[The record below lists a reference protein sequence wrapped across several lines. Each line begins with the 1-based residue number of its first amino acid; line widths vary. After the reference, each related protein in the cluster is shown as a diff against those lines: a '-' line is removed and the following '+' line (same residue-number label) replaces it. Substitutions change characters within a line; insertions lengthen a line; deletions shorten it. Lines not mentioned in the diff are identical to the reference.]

1 MYWLLENIQSLIFQ
15 INAALLISHGI
26 RRDSVLAVVLKSE
39 EEAIL
44 FSGRYLRNYRPDLQ
58 SASGLIL
65 KTILSRNP
73 RRAGI
78 RILSL
83 ENLRKKTVKIP
94 EIFILK
100 PNCKPLEECCLKS
113 LPAVFVMPSN
123 IKYGCLEKMR
133 IHGNEVSIPSIE
145 YFEDH
150 HIIAIVHNIVDKR
163 FEE

>member
-15 INAALLISHGI
+15 INAALLISHSM
-26 RRDSVLAVVLKSE
+26 RRDSVLAVVLNSE

-65 KTILSRNP
+65 KTILSRNL
-73 RRAGI
+73 RREGI

-83 ENLRKKTVKIP
+83 GNLRKKIGKIL

-100 PNCKPLEECCLKS
+100 PDCKPLEECLKN
-113 LPAVFVMPSN
+113 LPAVFIMPSN
-123 IKYGCLEKMR
+123 IKYGCLEKMK
-133 IHGNEVSIPSIE
+133 IHGNEASIPNIE

-150 HIIAIVHNIVDKR
+150 HIITVVHNIVDKR
-163 FEE
+163 LEE

>member
-26 RRDSVLAVVLKSE
+26 RGDSVLAVMLNSE
-39 EEAIL
+39 DEAIL

-65 KTILSRNP
+65 KTILSRNL
-73 RRAGI
+73 RREGI
-78 RILSL
+78 GILSL
-83 ENLRKKTVKIP
+83 ENLRKKIVKIP

-100 PNCKPLEECCLKS
+100 PNCKPLEECLKN
-113 LPAVFVMPSN
+113 LPAVFIMPSN
-123 IKYGCLEKMR
+123 IKYGCLEKMK
-133 IHGNEVSIPSIE
+133 IHGNEASISNIE

-150 HIIAIVHNIVDKR
+150 HIITIVHNIVDKR
-163 FEE
+163 IEE